1 MTISTL
7 KACAPLLENHKKA
20 LGQTFY
26 NNLFRENPV
35 LRNQFNMSN
44 QRTNAQGSSLA
55 NAVIAFCGNCD
66 QLEALG
72 PTIVKVANR
81 HVSLEVTPDQY
92 NVVGGTLLASL
103 EEVLGKDVFN
113 AEVKEAVAEGYFFL
127 ADIFI
132 KEEEKMIA
140 ERISAEGGWHGWR
153 KFQLAKKEP
162 ESSLHTSFYFAPEDG
177 DQTARFEGGQYT
189 SIRLQMENIDHL
201 VVRSYTLTD
210 LTKDGYRITVKREE
224 GGLVSQ
230 FLHDQMK
237 LGDTL
242 ELSAPAG
249 EFTLQKGP
257 EPRVFIGGGTG
268 ITPLMSMLREA
279 AKEPST
285 PAFLLYRAH
294 HPLVHPLQEE
304 LTHLLQSNEHI
315 TCAVNYTMEASTME
329 GESQPPPSSTNS
341 RVTLLPPSTPWTAEA
356 IGPLLPTG
364 CQAYLCGPSAFTTAT
379 MELLQQAGVK
389 QDNIFYECFGPEA

>member
-1 MTISTL
+1 MGLSRVTISTL
-7 KACAPLLENHKKA
+7 KACAPLLGNHKKA
-20 LGQTFY
+20 LGQNFY
-26 NNLFRENPV
+26 NRLFRENPG

-55 NAVIAFCGNCD
+55 NAVVAFCGNCD
-66 QLEALG
+66 QLEVLG
-72 PTIVKVANR
+72 PTVAKVANR

-103 EEVLGKDVFN
+103 EDVLGKDVFN

-127 ADIFI
+127 ADIF
-132 KEEEKMIA
+132 KEEEAKLIA
-140 ERISAEGGWHGWR
+140 DRISAQGGWHGWR
-153 KFQLAKKEP
+153 RFQLARKEP

-177 DQTARFEGGQYT
+177 DQTARFAGGQYT
-189 SIRLQMENIDHL
+189 SIRLQMEGVDHL
-201 VVRSYTLTD
+201 VVRSYTLTGS
-210 LTKDGYRITVKREE
+210 TKDGYRITVKRED

-230 FLHDQMK
+230 FLHDQLQ
-237 LGDTL
+237 LGDSL

-257 EPRVFIGGGTG
+257 QPRVFIGGGTG

-294 HPLVHPLQEE
+294 HPLVHPLQDE
-304 LTHLLQSNEHI
+304 LGHLLQSNQHI
-315 TCAVNYTMEASTME
+315 SCAVNYTSE
-329 GESQPPPSSTNS
+329 GESQLPPSSGS
-341 RVTLLPPSTPWTAEA
+341 RVTVLPPSTPWTADA

-364 CQAYLCGPSAFTTAT
+364 CQAYLCGPASFTASTLD
-379 MELLQQAGVK
+379 LLQQVGMK
-389 QDNIFYECFGPEA
+389 QENIFYECFGPEA

>member
-1 MTISTL
+1 MGLSRMTISTL

-26 NNLFRENPV
+26 NRLFRENPE

-44 QRTNAQGSSLA
+44 QRTNTQGSSLA
-55 NAVIAFCGNCD
+55 NAVIAYCGNCD
-66 QLEALG
+66 QLETLG
-72 PTIVKVANR
+72 PTIAKIANR

-103 EEVLGKDVFN
+103 EDVLGKEVFN

-127 ADIFI
+127 ADIF
-132 KEEEKMIA
+132 KEEEARMIA
-140 ERISAEGGWHGWR
+140 ERISAQGGWHGWR
-153 KFQLAKKEP
+153 RFQLSKKEP

-177 DQTARFEGGQYT
+177 DQTVRFAGGQYT
-189 SIRLQMENIDHL
+189 SIRLQMEDVDHL
-201 VVRSYTLTD
+201 VVRSYTLTGG
-210 LTKDGYRITVKREE
+210 TKDGYRITVKRED

-230 FLHDQMK
+230 FLHDQMQ
-237 LGDTL
+237 LGDSL

-257 EPRVFIGGGTG
+257 QPRVFIGGGTG

-279 AKEPST
+279 AQEPST

-294 HPLVHPLQEE
+294 HPLVHPLQDE
-304 LTHLLQSNEHI
+304 LNHLLNSNQHI
-315 TCAVNYTMEASTME
+315 TCAVNYTSE
-329 GESQPPPSSTNS
+329 GESQLPSSSSN
-341 RVTLLPPSTPWTAEA
+341 RVTLLPPSTPWTADA

-364 CQAYLCGPSAFTTAT
+364 CQAYLCGPSSFTAAT
-379 MELLQQAGVK
+379 MEMLQQVGMK

>member
-1 MTISTL
+1 
-7 KACAPLLENHKKA
+7 
-20 LGQTFY
+20 
-26 NNLFRENPV
+26 
-35 LRNQFNMSN
+35 
-44 QRTNAQGSSLA
+44 
-55 NAVIAFCGNCD
+55 VIAFCGNCD
-66 QLEALG
+66 QLEVLG
-72 PTIVKVANR
+72 PTIAKVANR
-81 HVSLEVTPDQY
+81 HVSLDVTPEQY

-132 KEEEKMIA
+132 KEEAKMIA
-140 ERISAEGGWHGWR
+140 ERTSAQGGWHGWR
-153 KFQLAKKEP
+153 RFQLTKKEP

-177 DQTARFEGGQYT
+177 DQTTRFVGGQYA
-189 SIRLQMENIDHL
+189 SFRLHLENIDHL

-224 GGLVSQ
+224 GGLVSP

-237 LGDTL
+237 VGDSL
-242 ELSAPAG
+242 EMSAPAG

-279 AKEPST
+279 AKEPTT

-294 HPLVHPLQEE
+294 HPLVHPLQDE
-304 LTHLLQSNEHI
+304 LTNLLQSNQHI
-315 TCAVNYTMEASTME
+315 TCAVNYTLE
-329 GESQPPPSSTNS
+329 GESKLPPSSSES
-341 RVTLLPPSTPWTAEA
+341 RLTLLPPSTPWTADA

-364 CQAYLCGPSAFTTAT
+364 CQAYLCGPSPFTAT
-379 MELLQQAGVK
+379 TVDLLQQAGVEE
-389 QDNIFYECFGPEA
+389 DNIFYECFGPQT

>member
-1 MTISTL
+1 MGLSRVTVSTL

-55 NAVIAFCGNCD
+55 NAVVAFCANCD
-66 QLEALG
+66 RLEALG
-72 PTIVKVANR
+72 PTVAKVANR

-132 KEEEKMIA
+132 KEEAKMIA
-140 ERISAEGGWHGWR
+140 ERISAQGGWHGWR
-153 KFQLAKKEP
+153 RFQLAKKEP

-177 DQTARFEGGQYT
+177 DQTARFEGGQYIT
-189 SIRLQMENIDHL
+189 IRLQLEKVDHL

-224 GGLVSQ
+224 DGLVSQ
-230 FLHDQMK
+230 FLHDHMK
-237 LGDTL
+237 LGDSL

-279 AKEPST
+279 AQEPST

-304 LTHLLQSNEHI
+304 LSHLLQSNQHI
-315 TCAVNYTMEASTME
+315 TCAVNYTLE
-329 GESQPPPSSTNS
+329 GENKLQPSNS
-341 RVTLLPPSTPWTAEA
+341 RVTLLPPSTPWTSDT
-356 IGPLLPTG
+356 IGALLPNG
-364 CQAYLCGPSAFTTAT
+364 CQAYLCGPSAFTAT
-379 MELLQQAGVK
+379 TKELLQQAGMK
-389 QDNIFYECFGPEA
+389 QDNIFYECFGPES